1 MSSQKPKTQ
10 LGKTLLFL
18 GVATFVVLIDQITK
32 ALALTNLHTFQTV
45 PFILD
50 IVRFTLVFNDSAAF
64 SLGGSATWV
73 FTLLSTIASLALLW
87 FGPKFRTTG
96 WLILI
101 GLALG
106 GVVGNLVDRLFRS
119 PGFPNGHVVDFIQ
132 IPFNFPI
139 FNMADSA
146 ITISAAII
154 AIRIIRGEKLGGR
167 SD

>member
-1 MSSQKPKTQ
+1 MSPQKSKTQ
-10 LGKTLLFL
+10 FGKTALFL
-18 GVATFVVLIDQITK
+18 GVATLIVLLDQLCK
-32 ALALTNLHTFQTV
+32 ALALNNLHTFQTV
-45 PFILD
+45 PFIFD

-73 FTLLSTIASLALLW
+73 FTLLSTVASLALLW
-87 FGPKFRTTG
+87 FGPRFRTTG

-119 PGFPNGHVVDFIQ
+119 PGFPNGQVVDFIQ

-139 FNMADSA
+139 FNIADSA
-146 ITISAAII
+146 ITISAFII
-154 AIRIIRGEKLGGR
+154 AIRIMRGEKFGGP

>member
-1 MSSQKPKTQ
+1 MITNPNRTQ
-10 LGKTLLFL
+10 LGKTSLFL
-18 GVATFVVLIDQITK
+18 AVAVFVVLIDQLTK
-32 ALALTNLHTFQTV
+32 FLALANLHPFESV
-45 PFILD
+45 PFIFD
-50 IVRFTLVFNDSAAF
+50 TIRFNLVFNDSAAF
-64 SLGGSATWV
+64 SIGGSATWV
-73 FTLLSTIASLALLW
+73 FTLLSSLATLALLW

-106 GVVGNLVDRLFRS
+106 GVVGNLIDRLFRY

-139 FNMADSA
+139 FNIADSA

-154 AIRIIRGEKLGGR
+154 AMRIIRGEKLGG
-167 SD
+167 SK

>member
-32 ALALTNLHTFQTV
+32 AFALTNLHTFQTV
-45 PFILD
+45 PFISD
-50 IVRFTLVFNDSAAF
+50 IVQFTLVFNDSAAF
-64 SLGGSATWV
+64 SLGGSATWI
-73 FTLLSTIASLALLW
+73 FTLLSTSATLALLW
-87 FGPKFRTTG
+87 FGPRFRTTG
-96 WLILI
+96 WLILV

-139 FNMADSA
+139 FNIADSA

>member
-32 ALALTNLHTFQTV
+32 AFALTNLHTFQTV
-45 PFILD
+45 PFISD
-50 IVRFTLVFNDSAAF
+50 IVQFTLVFNDSAAF

-73 FTLLSTIASLALLW
+73 FTLLSTIATLALLW
-87 FGPKFRTTG
+87 FGPRFRTTG

-106 GVVGNLVDRLFRS
+106 GVVGNLADRLFRS

-139 FNMADSA
+139 FNIADSA

-154 AIRIIRGEKLGGR
+154 AIRIIRGEKIGGR

>member
-1 MSSQKPKTQ
+1 VSSQKPKTQ

>member
-32 ALALTNLHTFQTV
+32 AFALTNLHTFQTV
-45 PFILD
+45 SFISD
-50 IVRFTLVFNDSAAF
+50 IVQFTLVFNDSAAF

-73 FTLLSTIASLALLW
+73 FTLLSTIATLALLW
-87 FGPKFRTTG
+87 FGPRFRTTG

-119 PGFPNGHVVDFIQ
+119 PGFPNGHVLDFIQ

-139 FNMADSA
+139 FNIADSA